1 MSFTETDAKY
11 MRLALSEAQA
21 ALKAGE
27 IPVGCVI
34 VKDGQV
40 IASAR
45 NRVQQTGD
53 VTAHAEMLVIR
64 QAGRYALRGAVMYVT
79 LEPCPMCAGAIALC
93 GISRLVYAAKDERYG
108 CCGSVYRIPED
119 PAFPN
124 FCFCDGGI
132 MEDESR
138 ALLNEAFRGIRGE
151 SAD

>member
-1 MSFTETDAKY
+1 MSFTETDKKY
-11 MRLALSEAQA
+11 MRLALGEAQA

-45 NRVQQTGD
+45 NRVQETGD
-53 VTAHAEMLVIR
+53 VTAHAEMLAIR

-79 LEPCPMCAGAIALC
+79 LEPCPMCAGAAALS
-93 GISRLVYAAKDERYG
+93 GISRLVFAAKDERYG

-119 PAFPN
+119 PAFPG
-124 FCFCDGGI
+124 FCRCDGG
-132 MEDESR
+132 
-138 ALLNEAFRGIRGE
+138 LLSEEASELLGDAFRIIRE
-151 SAD
+151 